1 MRKGDSIMA
10 KKRKLIILSICMV
23 FTIAVILSQIVFPL
37 SFSNDNIEYKHL
49 VSGDMTY
56 FKYGFMH
63 SIDDP
68 QGLYQRFTEDKELP
82 SYDPND
88 YARINYTINC
98 NSHSIFKV
106 FDGSLSIKKLPSKY
120 AERCLYSMTAVSP
133 TSVERFRSSAADH
146 VLFVY
151 VKGLSEEEIKEI
163 ANGFEFALTYK
174 MQIFGS
180 KEQGLSIIDDNITAY
195 VTDEDFYAEY
205 DPKKDHG

>member
-1 MRKGDSIMA
+1 MNILR
-10 KKRKLIILSICMV
+10 KRKLIILCICLV
-23 FTIAVILSQIVFPL
+23 FTVAVILSQIVFPL
-37 SFSNDNIEYKHL
+37 SFSNDNIECKHL
-49 VSGDMTY
+49 ADRDMPY
-56 FKYGFMH
+56 FKYGFMN
-63 SIDDP
+63 SINDP
-68 QGLYQRFTEDKELP
+68 QGLYQRFTEDEELP
-82 SYDPND
+82 SDDPND

-106 FDGSLSIKKLPSKY
+106 HDGLLSVRKLPSKY

-133 TSVERFRSSAADH
+133 TSVERFKSSAADY

-163 ANGFEFALTYK
+163 ANGLEFALIYK

-195 VTDEDFYAEY
+195 TTDEDFYAEY
-205 DPKKDHG
+205 DPEKDEYNN